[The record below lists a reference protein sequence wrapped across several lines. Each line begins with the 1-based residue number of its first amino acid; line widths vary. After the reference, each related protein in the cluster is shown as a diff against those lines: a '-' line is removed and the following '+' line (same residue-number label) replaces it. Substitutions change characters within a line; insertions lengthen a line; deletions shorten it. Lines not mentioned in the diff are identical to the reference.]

1 MGVNVQK
8 KLVALHHMDV
18 PWRPAD
24 MIQREGRILRQ
35 GNENKRIFIYRY
47 ISDGSFDAYS
57 WQLLESKQRF
67 ICQLLSSSIT
77 ERSASDVDDVV
88 LNYAEIKALAI
99 GNPLIKERVET
110 DNELKRAC
118 TLQRKL
124 SEMHI
129 AMKKELFEFPGK
141 VAHIESLIRKTLLDY
156 EHYVASR
163 QDYQEVK
170 KDVKKRREIG
180 ATILAAL
187 SENVM
192 QSNERKILSYQGFD
206 IILPENMTENKP
218 FVWIKGSGR
227 YYVEI
232 GESDIGCI
240 NRIDNKL
247 NSFTELVEKH
257 KQDIHDLSERKSDI
271 ETELKKDVSYI
282 PQIEKLREK
291 LKKLDK
297 KLVVCKV

>member
-1 MGVNVQK
+1 MV
-8 KLVALHHMDV
+8 
-18 PWRPAD
+18 
-24 MIQREGRILRQ
+24 QREGRILRQ

-67 ICQLLSSSIT
+67 ICQLLSGSVA

-118 TLQRKL
+118 ALQRKL

-129 AMKKELFEFPGK
+129 TMKKELFEFPGK
-141 VAHIESLIRKTLLDY
+141 TAHIESLARKTLLDI
-156 EHYVASR
+156 EHYAASR
-163 QDYQEVK
+163 EEIK
-170 KDVKKRREIG
+170 KMKDHRQIG

-187 SENVM
+187 SENIM
-192 QSNERKILSYQGFD
+192 QPNERKVLSYQGFD
-206 IILPENMTENKP
+206 IILPDNMPENKP
-218 FVWIKGSGR
+218 FVWIEGSGR

-232 GESDIGCI
+232 GDSDIGCI

-247 NSFTELVEKH
+247 NSLQELVEKH
-257 KQDIHDLSERKSDI
+257 KQNIHDLSERKADI
-271 ETELKKDVSYI
+271 EAELRRDESYI
-282 PQIEKLREK
+282 PQIENLREK
-291 LKKLDK
+291 LQKIDK
-297 KLVVCKV
+297 KLGVIQK